1 MLPAQL
7 PVGAVN
13 LNGESVFR
21 NECVCVRTGNWR
33 GDVRCAGDVRRCLRP
48 SPARGGAVL
57 CFCVCG
63 VRGEARRRSL
73 PPAPRFCSALR
84 CFRKDRHCP
93 QVPDGGA
100 GVIFASPLIG
110 SSYQGFGFCVRTH
123 RGDVQPLSSS
133 APEPGAIPA
142 PAGAAVLLVHLFR
155 PLCINPF
162 LLCFRLISLMG
173 RNVCT
178 NLTCVQKSLPTSPP
192 APR

>member
-1 MLPAQL
+1 MNVFACGRGIGAAMSVAQGMC
-7 PVGAVN
+7 GA
-13 LNGESVFR
+13 
-21 NECVCVRTGNWR
+21 VCVRPLR
-33 GDVRCAGDVRRCLRP
+33 AGVP
-48 SPARGGAVL
+48 
-57 CFCVCG
+57 FCVFVFAVCA
-63 VRGEARRRSL
+63 VKRVWRSL

-173 RNVCT
+173 RKVCT
-178 NLTCVQKSLPTSPP
+178 NLACVQKSLPTSPP